1 MFPFLP
7 KNRLYRHLLFWLV
20 VGLYFFIP
28 QWIYPDYIDTVT
40 HYFFSFDYQHSP
52 YFLAILFA
60 YTLGVG
66 MLYAYAVLRWAIPP
80 LLNGRYGV
88 GIVFYLI
95 ITVAICYLFRVL
107 KGLHIA
113 VLDPLLQGLPL
124 RPFDSRHF
132 DDYFFNQVYIHEY
145 STIILVLAMYTFFTH
160 SLQKQQQANQL
171 EREKI
176 STEIQLLKTQVNPD
190 FVFSSLDEL
199 EKQTRLK
206 SEQAPA
212 LVLDLAHFLRYVLY
226 ENKADTV
233 PLALEMDI
241 IRHYVAL
248 QRVMHP
254 TDLEVSLT
262 LRGDLTDRVIPP
274 YVLFPIVEQ
283 AFGRLGLEQPT
294 QLADEPAWISIDLA
308 VGETSLTLK
317 VINGQP
323 DSRTDTDSSMDMG
336 AIRKQLYFH
345 YADAYELQIL
355 AEADAFII
363 ALTIPVLAT
372 RMPVPAPQSTAAYEP
387 PVPDRR

>member
-1 MFPFLP
+1 M
-7 KNRLYRHLLFWLV
+7 KRHRPGNHVFSPVLFWLGV
-20 VGLYFFIP
+20 VLFWSIVPVLNPNTHLQDLPFHIGNILIP
-28 QWIYPDYIDTVT
+28 SLLTW
-40 HYFFSFDYQHSP
+40 
-52 YFLAILFA
+52 LFHA
-60 YTLGVG
+60 YTL
-66 MLYAYAVLRWAIPP
+66 AYILVP
-80 LLNGRYGV
+80 L
-88 GIVFYLI
+88 
-95 ITVAICYLFRVL
+95 
-107 KGLHIA
+107 
-113 VLDPLLQGLPL
+113 VLDRQFGRFFLGTLVLSGTSWFLYDAL
-124 RPFDSRHF
+124 
-132 DDYFFNQVYIHEY
+132 DYVYEY
-145 STIILVLAMYTFFTH
+145 SLAQWFPEHLTDVPRTWLFWSSFPGARFYESNLTAGAFAGLTLF
-160 SLQKQQQANQL
+160 SGWQQKQTEARRL
-171 EREKI
+171 EREKMGQEL
-176 STEIQLLKTQVNPD
+176 SLLKIQLNPD
-190 FVFSSLDEL
+190 LLFGALTTLHGQIE
-199 EKQTRLK
+199 QQ

-323 DSRTDTDSSMDMG
+323 VSNPNDAAWLSDRQ
-336 AIRKQLYFH
+336 KQLSFH
-345 YADAYELQIL
+345 YARAYDLQLYSKPDAHITV
-355 AEADAFII
+355 
-363 ALTIPVLAT
+363 LTLPFSVVPVLFMA
-372 RMPVPAPQSTAAYEP
+372 
-387 PVPDRR
+387 